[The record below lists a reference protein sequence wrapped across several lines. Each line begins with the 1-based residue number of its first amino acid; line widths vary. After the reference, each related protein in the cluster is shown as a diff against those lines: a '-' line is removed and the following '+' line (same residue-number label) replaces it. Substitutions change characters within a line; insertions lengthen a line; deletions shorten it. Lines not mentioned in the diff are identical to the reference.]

1 MPSTTPTSRSS
12 RVAITTRVRG
22 ARYGEIKTDL
32 QRRGQVIGPNDLHIA
47 AHARSEALTLVTN
60 NQREFDRVD
69 GLRTAR
75 WV

>member
-1 MPSTTPTSRSS
+1 
-12 RVAITTRVRG
+12 V
-22 ARYGEIKTDL
+22 
-32 QRRGQVIGPNDLHIA
+32 N
-47 AHARSEALTLVTN
+47 EALALVTN